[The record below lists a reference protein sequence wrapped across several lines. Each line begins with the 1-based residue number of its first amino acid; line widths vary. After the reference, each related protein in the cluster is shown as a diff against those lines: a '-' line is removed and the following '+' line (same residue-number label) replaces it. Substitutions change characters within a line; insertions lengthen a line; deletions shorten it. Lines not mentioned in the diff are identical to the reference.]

1 MNNADVGVFAEA
13 VAVNSQIG
21 AVFFQTTYEFCAV
34 FVIHVD
40 NGVFQAVP
48 VKQARLDGTIGFHRA
63 VVVEVVSG
71 EVGEDCAAEWHAVDA
86 RLVKAVAGDFH
97 RGGCCALLTETVEQG
112 LDIDGGGGGMRGFFQ
127 CAPKAVADRADNGGF
142 FAQQIGGLRQPLCDG
157 GFAVGTGYAPDFE
170 AV

>member
-1 MNNADVGVFAEA
+1 MFAEA

-21 AVFFQTTYEFCAV
+21 TVFFQTTYEFCAV

-48 VKQARLDGTIGFHRA
+48 VKQARLDGTVGFHRA
-63 VVVEVVSG
+63 VVVEVVAC
-71 EVGEDCAAEWHAVDA
+71 EIGEDCAAEWHAVDA

-112 LDIDGGGGGMRGFFQ
+112 LDIDRGGGGVRGFFQ

-157 GFAVGTGYAPDFE
+157 SFAVGTGYTPDFE
-170 AV
+170 VV